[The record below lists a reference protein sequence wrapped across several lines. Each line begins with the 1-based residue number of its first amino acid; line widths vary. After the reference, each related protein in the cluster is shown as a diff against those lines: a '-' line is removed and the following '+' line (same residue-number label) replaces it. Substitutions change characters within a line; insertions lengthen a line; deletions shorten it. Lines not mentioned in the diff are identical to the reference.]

1 MAVTR
6 IARGSSRSLPGT
18 RTAPR
23 RLVADQL
30 YERLKERILSGE
42 YLPGSHLVEA
52 RLTQDHG
59 VSRATVREALRRL
72 LTDDLVDLAAHRGAR
87 VRQLTTDDVADLY
100 MVREPLEGLAA
111 RLAAAAS
118 PEAQARL
125 VEIHESGI
133 RAVEAGDA
141 VRFARLNASLHQ
153 AIAEITGNRALWGVL
168 SRLNMQMVGYQF
180 VSFANSIYY
189 ERALR
194 DHRELLDAILASDAD
209 LAETVMRRHLVTN
222 RDSNLRAA
230 GSERSA
236 RLA

>member
-1 MAVTR
+1 MAPAR
-6 IARGSSRSLPGT
+6 IARGSSRSLPRT
-18 RTAPR
+18 RTAPH
-23 RLVADQL
+23 RLVADRL

-52 RLTQDHG
+52 RLTHDHG

-153 AIAEITGNRALWGVL
+153 AIGEITGNRALSGVL

-180 VSFANSIYY
+180 VSFANQVYY

-194 DHRELLDAILASDAD
+194 EHQALLDAILARDAD
-209 LAETVMRRHLVTN
+209 RAEAVMRHHLVTN

-230 GSERSA
+230 GSEPSA
-236 RLA
+236 RLV